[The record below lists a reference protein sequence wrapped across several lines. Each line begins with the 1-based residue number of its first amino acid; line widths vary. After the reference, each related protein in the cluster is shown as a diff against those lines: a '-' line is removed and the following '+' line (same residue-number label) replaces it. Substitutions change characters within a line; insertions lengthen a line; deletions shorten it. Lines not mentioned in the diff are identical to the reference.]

1 MRKQQAIERTV
12 TAEAHAACPFSIAQ
26 EYASDY
32 LRRAET
38 GHREGAIRVP
48 LRLVPWLLS
57 RRVGLTFG
65 IRPDVAEAGRAHDE
79 IRVRWSAG
87 TAFLPD
93 FHGTV
98 RLRIAG
104 IATRVLVDGSYAA
117 PFGPLGRLF
126 DGVLGTRLARASVS
140 DLSSRI
146 ASYLEAREKD
156 WRARIPDS
164 AAASA
169 GSDLP
174 ANGD

>member
-1 MRKQQAIERTV
+1 MTERTV
-12 TAEAHAACPFSIAQ
+12 MAEAHAACPFSIAQ

-38 GHREGAIRVP
+38 GHEEAEIRVP
-48 LRLVPWLLS
+48 LRLLHWLLR

-65 IRPDVAEAGRAHDE
+65 IRPDAAEAGRGHDE

-104 IATRVLVDGSYAA
+104 IATRVLVDGSYTA
-117 PFGPLGRLF
+117 PLGPLGRLF
-126 DGVLGTRLARASVS
+126 DGVLGTHMARASVC

-156 WRARIPDS
+156 WRARIS
-164 AAASA
+164 
-169 GSDLP
+169 GSGQL
-174 ANGD
+174 